1 MTPPSVVRCERV
13 ISAPGVAAEG
23 MWLGGAF
30 FGQNNVGHRPTEHN
44 RNHNEPLPGTMM
56 MAGAEGSDSSTE
68 PELPEAQIQAGRP
81 LLNCVV
87 AGTKVLAFLDSGSEA
102 TVVKESCF
110 RRISNTPLSPHPR
123 GLRGASGAALDI
135 KGRATLEFKFSRA
148 CKCRHSVFVVDD
160 DTRFPAEVLIGVD
173 LLRRF
178 NFKLNLSPV
187 SGASSASF
195 NGVRLGVSFSGAG
208 SLGILTYHE
217 PEAVLRCCSASGG
230 DREGAMRCARRVTCP
245 PRAGR
250 FVRCL
255 VNGLKGGLACVESD
269 TAKVLVPRSLVD
281 LSQPEVDVWVV
292 NDQTVPVEIEQ
303 GFVLCYAAIVEVS
316 LNRLEYDAESM
327 DKDSGVNP
335 EDVGSSSGD
344 SRGALDMAS
353 STPIDDGSEP
363 DSLMADFEDRFD
375 FAHGLN
381 DFGYNMDEFEV
392 FLVCSFENEELP
404 SSAGAVGVPRVDLAH
419 LSSVQREQLVQV
431 LDRYPDLFN
440 EGLPPGVV
448 PHMKHKIK
456 TTDDQPVRVK
466 QWRLPESTRQYI
478 RAECDKM
485 LADGVI
491 ELSCSPWLS
500 PVVLVK
506 KKDGSTRFCVDYRA
520 LNAKTVSDAY
530 PIPRM
535 DAAIDQLAGKSWFSV
550 LDAKSAYWTVEVDER
565 DREKT
570 AFSDGARLF
579 QFSRMPFG
587 LTTAPSTFQRAI
599 AAVLNP
605 VLGHHALAYLDDV
618 VIYSAGFEQHLSH
631 LDAVLQLL
639 AGAGFRLNLSK
650 CRFATDTFRFLG
662 HLITPDGVLPAPD
675 KFTVIRAIK
684 TPRNQRHVRQF
695 LGATGFFRRHVP
707 NYARVA
713 SPLTRLLKK
722 DTKFSWGKPQQEAF
736 ERLKQALATAP
747 CLIQPN
753 FEKPFELHT
762 DASGTAIGACLMQL
776 DKVGE
781 LHPVAYFS
789 RKLRDAETR
798 YPTIDLEALAV
809 VESTRHYH
817 PYLYGRRFRIFT
829 DHRPLVSVFRKP
841 TASVRMTRWAH
852 ELTFYDFE
860 LLYKPGRVHHVPDLL
875 SRQIAAIAD
884 LDSPLLQP
892 DLVERHQRDDP
903 LWQQLI
909 EYLEE
914 GRLPPRRIPLPLDQF
929 ELRDRVLYHVKSN
942 NERALIQ
949 LVIPRSLRGA
959 ALDAVHAVP
968 SAGHQGVHRTYQRL
982 RDHFYFPGMLAASRR
997 YVASCTACQR
1007 RKGAIARTPLQSM
1020 PDVAEPF
1027 ERVSVDILTLTPSA
1041 RGNKYVLVLIDHLTR
1056 FVELFPLATKDA
1068 QTVADVFLAEF
1079 VTRYGP
1085 PRTLL
1090 SDNGL
1095 EFRNRLL
1102 SDICH
1107 HLQVKSLFTTVYHP
1121 QANGMVERV
1130 NRVVKDA
1137 LSTLQMDDPDCWDDL
1152 LPYVRFAINSSI
1164 HRSVND
1170 VPLYLLTG
1178 RDSHFPLVGSNH
1190 VIYAEGALPS
1200 LRSKLRAARVAAGE
1214 AARKARERWTADHD
1228 RRRRARPREYNEGD
1242 LVFVHRSVILH
1253 PSHGTR
1259 PLGPRWL
1266 GPVRVLKKL
1275 GPVAYVVRRPN
1286 SDGQEV
1292 TLHPNKFK
1300 AFRVTAEFVPPD
1312 DFPRLDG
1319 TAPPDPESD
1328 MGPLQDPGADD
1339 LLDSESSAPS
1349 SEGVDDEPWD
1359 PGSDWDE

>member
-1 MTPPSVVRCERV
+1 MR
-13 ISAPGVAAEG
+13 AES
-23 MWLGGAF
+23 
-30 FGQNNVGHRPTEHN
+30 H
-44 RNHNEPLPGTMM
+44 
-56 MAGAEGSDSSTE
+56 
-68 PELPEAQIQAGRP
+68 
-81 LLNCVV
+81 
-87 AGTKVLAFLDSGSEA
+87 
-102 TVVKESCF
+102 
-110 RRISNTPLSPHPR
+110 LS
-123 GLRGASGAALDI
+123 
-135 KGRATLEFKFSRA
+135 
-148 CKCRHSVFVVDD
+148 
-160 DTRFPAEVLIGVD
+160 
-173 LLRRF
+173 
-178 NFKLNLSPV
+178 
-187 SGASSASF
+187 
-195 NGVRLGVSFSGAG
+195 
-208 SLGILTYHE
+208 
-217 PEAVLRCCSASGG
+217 
-230 DREGAMRCARRVTCP
+230 

-255 VNGLKGGLACVESD
+255 VNGLKADWL
-269 TAKVLVPRSLVD
+269 VLRATQPRSWYLARWWTSPNRR
-281 LSQPEVDVWVV
+281 LTFGV

-327 DKDSGVNP
+327 DQDSGVNP

-344 SRGALDMAS
+344 SRGALGMAS

-381 DFGYNMDEFEV
+381 DFGYNTDEFEV
-392 FLVCSFENEELP
+392 FPTWWS
-404 SSAGAVGVPRVDLAH
+404 
-419 LSSVQREQLVQV
+419 
-431 LDRYPDLFN
+431 
-440 EGLPPGVV
+440 
-448 PHMKHKIK
+448 
-456 TTDDQPVRVK
+456 
-466 QWRLPESTRQYI
+466 
-478 RAECDKM
+478 
-485 LADGVI
+485 
-491 ELSCSPWLS
+491 
-500 PVVLVK
+500 
-506 KKDGSTRFCVDYRA
+506 
-520 LNAKTVSDAY
+520 
-530 PIPRM
+530 
-535 DAAIDQLAGKSWFSV
+535 
-550 LDAKSAYWTVEVDER
+550 
-565 DREKT
+565 
-570 AFSDGARLF
+570 
-579 QFSRMPFG
+579 
-587 LTTAPSTFQRAI
+587 
-599 AAVLNP
+599 
-605 VLGHHALAYLDDV
+605 
-618 VIYSAGFEQHLSH
+618 
-631 LDAVLQLL
+631 
-639 AGAGFRLNLSK
+639 
-650 CRFATDTFRFLG
+650 
-662 HLITPDGVLPAPD
+662 
-675 KFTVIRAIK
+675 VIREMI
-684 TPRNQRHVRQF
+684 P
-695 LGATGFFRRHVP
+695 
-707 NYARVA
+707 
-713 SPLTRLLKK
+713 
-722 DTKFSWGKPQQEAF
+722 
-736 ERLKQALATAP
+736 
-747 CLIQPN
+747 
-753 FEKPFELHT
+753 
-762 DASGTAIGACLMQL
+762 SGN
-776 DKVGE
+776 
-781 LHPVAYFS
+781 S
-789 RKLRDAETR
+789 
-798 YPTIDLEALAV
+798 
-809 VESTRHYH
+809 S
-817 PYLYGRRFRIFT
+817 
-829 DHRPLVSVFRKP
+829 
-841 TASVRMTRWAH
+841 
-852 ELTFYDFE
+852 
-860 LLYKPGRVHHVPDLL
+860 
-875 SRQIAAIAD
+875 
-884 LDSPLLQP
+884 
-892 DLVERHQRDDP
+892 
-903 LWQQLI
+903 

-942 NERALIQ
+942 NERALLQ

-1041 RGNKYVLVLIDHLTR
+1041 RGNKRVSCGI
-1056 FVELFPLATKDA
+1056 
-1068 QTVADVFLAEF
+1068 
-1079 VTRYGP
+1079 RYSVRS

-1107 HLQVKSLFTTVYHP
+1107 HLQ
-1121 QANGMVERV
+1121 
-1130 NRVVKDA
+1130 
-1137 LSTLQMDDPDCWDDL
+1137 
-1152 LPYVRFAINSSI
+1152 
-1164 HRSVND
+1164 
-1170 VPLYLLTG
+1170 G

-1292 TLHPNKFK
+1292 TLHPKKFK